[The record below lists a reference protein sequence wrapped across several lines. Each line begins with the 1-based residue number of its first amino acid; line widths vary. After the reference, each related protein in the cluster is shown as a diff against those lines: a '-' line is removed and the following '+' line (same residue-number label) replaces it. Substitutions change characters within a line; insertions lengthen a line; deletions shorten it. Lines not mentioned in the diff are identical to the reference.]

1 MKKTTTGY
9 LIIASAIVWGAV
21 LILCAIVL
29 KGTPY
34 IERINR
40 IVIGGAV
47 FHLLFIWAPLGKQF
61 RAKKEENSKIEKTDS
76 EDN

>member
-9 LIIASAIVWGAV
+9 LIIASAIVWGPV

-29 KGTPY
+29 RGTPY
-34 IERINR
+34 MESINW
-40 IVIGGAV
+40 IVLGGAV

-61 RAKKEENSKIEKTDS
+61 RAKKEENSKIEESNS
-76 EDN
+76 ENN